1 MTFLVTSY
9 FVALALRRDALH
21 ARALS
26 WSRRLPGPFLT
37 TKYVLWEFVNQLSMP
52 VNRARAHAML
62 AGARENPSIQI
73 REPAP
78 ELFRAGLMLHAERAD
93 KNWSL
98 TDCISFVVMQEANVT
113 YALTYDRHF
122 EQAGFRALLRGDPDA

>member
-1 MTFLVTSY
+1 MTFLDTSY

-26 WSRRLPGPFLT
+26 WTRRLPGPFLT
-37 TKYVLWEFVNQLSMP
+37 TEFVLWEFVNQLSMP

-78 ELFRAGLMLHAERAD
+78 ELFRAGLTLHAERAD
-93 KNWSL
+93 KSWSL
-98 TDCISFVVMQEANVT
+98 TDCVSFVVMQEANIT
-113 YALTYDRHF
+113 DALTYDRHF